1 MPVRLRRR
9 PPAAYAGAQ
18 NGFPVAAENPISVL
32 VVEDHRL
39 TRDGLRLVLDATP
52 GTACMAA
59 FESVEAALRWRGGAA
74 PDVVLLDV
82 QLPGMPGSTGV
93 RPLRE
98 RWPRAAVLMHTVFD
112 EDDAI
117 FESLCNGAIGY
128 VLKRT
133 SPARLLEAVREAHEG
148 GAPMS
153 PEIARR
159 VVTLFRRVAPRR
171 PDPEAVALAPQEIRL
186 LALMAEGASYEGA
199 AASLGLSINTVRTYI
214 RRIYEKLHVRSR
226 SAAVGKAMRAGLI

>member
-1 MPVRLRRR
+1 MSVEPTIR
-9 PPAAYAGAQ
+9 
-18 NGFPVAAENPISVL
+18 VL

-39 TRDGLRLVLDATP
+39 TREGLRLMLDASP
-52 GTACMAA
+52 GTACLAA
-59 FESVEAALRWRGGAA
+59 VDSVEAALRWHGHGG

-82 QLPGMPGSTGV
+82 QLPGMPGSEGV

-98 RWPRAAVLMHTVFD
+98 RWPQAAVLMHTVFD
-112 EDDAI
+112 EDEAI

-133 SPARLLEAVREAHEG
+133 TPARLLETVREAHDG
-148 GAPMS
+148 GAPMT

-159 VVTLFRRVAPRR
+159 VVTLFRRVTPLAREAP
-171 PDPEAVALAPQEIRL
+171 VLAPQEIRL
-186 LALMAEGASYEGA
+186 LALLAEGASYESA
-199 AASLGLSINTVRTYI
+199 AASLGLSINTVRTYV
-214 RRIYEKLHVRSR
+214 RRVYEKLHVRTR